1 MNKFEN
7 EIVTVEENER
17 CINYYN
23 FRGELVCQLNKNVAE
38 SLKDYHQRLYKVK
51 CESSGDM
58 IRSLAKG
65 LIETANNIEKEV

>member
-7 EIVTVEENER
+7 EIVTIEESEGY
-17 CINYYN
+17 INYYN
-23 FRGELVCQLNKNVAE
+23 FRGELICQLNKNVAE